1 MSNSNRVG
9 CNSNRSGMSNSNRVG
24 CNTSSNNLAVMSNN
38 SSTLVNLGRGLL
50 TGSGHDLL
58 TVLGDGGVD
67 DLVVLLMAFL
77 SWGLNVS
84 WVTGL
89 NWNTVAHRGRHSS
102 LSISIVTSLS
112 ISLWLG
118 LGISLTSDQESL
130 GESNTKE
137 DREELHCL
145 AVFVLR
151 ISLPTFHEE
160 LKKLKEKQA
169 KRKEI
174 RAEQEKKLNQQ
185 KKEEEE

>member
-1 MSNSNRVG
+1 M
-9 CNSNRSGMSNSNRVG
+9 
-24 CNTSSNNLAVMSNN
+24 TNN

-58 TVLGDGGVD
+58 AVLGYGGLD
-67 DLVVLLMAFL
+67 
-77 SWGLNVS
+77 VS

-102 LSISIVTSLS
+102 LGISIVTSLS

-151 ISLPTFHEE
+151 
-160 LKKLKEKQA
+160 
-169 KRKEI
+169 
-174 RAEQEKKLNQQ
+174 
-185 KKEEEE
+185 

>member
-1 MSNSNRVG
+1 
-9 CNSNRSGMSNSNRVG
+9 MSNSNRVG
-24 CNTSSNNLAVMSNN
+24 CNTSSNNLAVMTDN

-50 TGSGHDLL
+50 AGGGHDLL
-58 TVLGDGGVD
+58 AVLGDGGVD
-67 DLVVLLMAFL
+67 DLVVLLVAFL
-77 SWGLNVS
+77 SWSLDVS

-89 NWNTVAHRGRHSS
+89 NWNTVAHRSRHGS
-102 LSISIVTSLS
+102 LGISIAT
-112 ISLWLG
+112 G

-160 LKKLKEKQA
+160 
-169 KRKEI
+169 
-174 RAEQEKKLNQQ
+174 
-185 KKEEEE
+185 